1 MHNKIFVIVVTF
13 NGMQWIEDCLN
24 SILNSAVSSTVIVI
38 DNCSAD
44 GTVEFI
50 ERNFKN
56 VLLVQQNKNLG
67 FGAANNIGL
76 DIALEKGGEY
86 FVLLNQD
93 AYLKE
98 DTIGLLVEQM
108 QVNPEYGVLSPVH
121 LNGQGN
127 RMDLLFQTYVTVNN
141 CKDFYSDLFLKK
153 DLKNIYDVSFV
164 NAAIWLLSK
173 KTLQNVG
180 GFNPYFFHYAED
192 NDYINRC
199 QFKKLKI
206 GIVPKSVALH
216 DRNVSE
222 RRLTLKTFVNI
233 NDVKLLNPNN
243 SWTVNKMLKFILKKI
258 LLSILLFNKRDFAYN
273 FCYFTKTLKKYKI
286 VKKLQQE
293 GMHNEYSFLLY
304 RKVRN
309 E

>member
-1 MHNKIFVIVVTF
+1 MQNKIFVIVVTF

-24 SILNSAVSSTVIVI
+24 SILNNAVSSHVIVI
-38 DNCSAD
+38 DNCSTD
-44 GTVEFI
+44 GTIEFI
-50 ERNFKN
+50 KLNFKS
-56 VLLVQQNKNLG
+56 VLLIQQNKNLG

-76 DIALEKGGEY
+76 NIALEKGGEY

-98 DTIGLLVEQM
+98 DTIGLLIEQM
-108 QVNPEYGVLSPVH
+108 EANPEYGVLSPVH
-121 LNGQGN
+121 LNGKGN
-127 RMDLLFQTYVTVNN
+127 RIDLLFQTYVNANN
-141 CKDFYSDLFLKK
+141 CKDFYSDLFLRK

-199 QFKKLKI
+199 RFKKLKV

-216 DRNVSE
+216 DRDVSE
-222 RRLTLKTFVNI
+222 RTFTLKNFVNA
-233 NDVKLLNPNN
+233 NDLKLLNPNN
-243 SWTVNKMLKFILKKI
+243 AWTVNKMLKFILKRSI
-258 LLSILLFNKRDFAYN
+258 VSILLLNKSDLTYN
-273 FCYFTKTLKKYKI
+273 LNYLVKTLKKYKR
-286 VKKLQQE
+286 VKSLQQE
-293 GMHNEYSFLLY
+293 SMYNEYSFLSSSQVK
-304 RKVRN
+304 R
-309 E
+309 

>member
-1 MHNKIFVIVVTF
+1 MNNKIFVIVVTF
-13 NGMQWIEDCLN
+13 NGMQWIENCLN
-24 SILNSAVSSTVIVI
+24 SILNSAVSSNVIVI
-38 DNCSAD
+38 DNCSTD
-44 GTVEFI
+44 DTVEFI
-50 ERNFKN
+50 EQKFKN

-76 DIALEKGGEY
+76 NIALEKGGEY

-108 QVNPEYGVLSPVH
+108 QANPEYGILSPVH
-121 LNGQGN
+121 LNGKGN
-127 RMDLLFQTYVTVNN
+127 TMDLLFQTYVNVNN
-141 CKDFYSDLFLKK
+141 CKDFYSDLFLRN
-153 DLKNIYDVSFV
+153 DLKNIYDVNFV

-173 KTLQNVG
+173 ETLQNVG

-192 NDYINRC
+192 NDYVNRC
-199 QFKKLKI
+199 QFKKLKV

-222 RRLTLKTFVNI
+222 RKPTLKNFFNF

-243 SWTVNKMLKFILKKI
+243 SWTVNRMLRFILNKSI
-258 LLSILLFNKRDFAYN
+258 LSILSFNRRDFTYN
-273 FCYFTKTLKKYKI
+273 FSYLNKTLKNYKRVKSI
-286 VKKLQQE
+286 QQESIRNEYAFLDLSLVKK
-293 GMHNEYSFLLY
+293 
-304 RKVRN
+304 
-309 E
+309 